1 MDSLFLILYWF
12 VIYVFQIHSTLF
24 PVDFLGGLAFAG
36 FAVLYILIEK
46 FKWWNGTPLQYLGT
60 NSILIYIGHLV
71 FASYF
76 PIQWIV
82 AYTHA
87 AHLAMALWGCIF
99 WMIIAYIFFKK
110 RTFLVL

>member
-1 MDSLFLILYWF
+1 MNFDQLHDSCFTD
-12 VIYVFQIHSTLF
+12 SSR
-24 PVDFLGGLAFAG
+24 PFLGGIAFAI
-36 FAVLYILIEK
+36 FSVLYILIEK

-60 NSILIYIGHLV
+60 NAILIYIAHLV
-71 FASYF
+71 FAGYF

-110 RTFLVL
+110 RIFLVL